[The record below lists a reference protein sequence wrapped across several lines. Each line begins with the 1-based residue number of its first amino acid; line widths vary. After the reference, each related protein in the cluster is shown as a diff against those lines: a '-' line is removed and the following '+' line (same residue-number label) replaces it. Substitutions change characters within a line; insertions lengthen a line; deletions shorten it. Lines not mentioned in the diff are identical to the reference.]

1 MKCPNCSSTMLQ
13 TDENATARSLVKFFR
28 CTNCVGEHVK
38 SEPVLENVLFS
49 GQDAEFS
56 ESSMVLFNKRLQM
69 V

>member
-13 TDENATARSLVKFFR
+13 TDENVTSRSLVKFFR

-38 SEPVLENVLFS
+38 SEPVSENHLFFDS
-49 GQDAEFS
+49 GSEFFDS
-56 ESSMVLFNKRLQM
+56 AVVSLTRRVQM